1 MIHLNNGAILSCK
14 ENKIIKF
21 AGKCMELENTTKNL
35 LTQTKNEKKMNV
47 LSVLWFLIPNL

>member
-21 AGKCMELENTTKNL
+21 AGKCMELENTIKNL